1 MGYTLAYDSDCGPCS
16 RFRWAV
22 GFLDPAHKMRYV
34 SLAEAE
40 EAGALAAIPRG
51 ARRRS
56 FHLISDDGSGLSAA
70 EALPTLASLL
80 PGGAFTSRAMR
91 SSRVVYGAAAFAYG
105 ALSRLHDSG
114 ACTRA

>member
-16 RFRWAV
+16 RFRRAV
-22 GFLDPAHKMRYV
+22 GFLDPAHKIRFA

-40 EAGALAAIPRG
+40 EAGALAAIPSG

-56 FHLISDDGSGLSAA
+56 FHIISDGGIGLSGA

-80 PGGAFTSRAMR
+80 PGGAVTSRAMR

-105 ALSRLHDSG
+105 ALSRLHDAG
-114 ACTRA
+114 ACSRD